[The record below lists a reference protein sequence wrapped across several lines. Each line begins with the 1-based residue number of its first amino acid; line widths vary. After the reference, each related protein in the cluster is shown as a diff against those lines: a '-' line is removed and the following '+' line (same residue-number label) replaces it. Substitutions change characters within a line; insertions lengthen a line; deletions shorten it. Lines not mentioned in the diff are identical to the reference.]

1 MRRFWFMKYIDMAYS
16 SIEDLLTEILV
27 IKDLYICGRM
37 NQSICLAVVGAGHE
51 EDFSERNWNQYEKL
65 SDSYVKDSISEL
77 LFRKEDLMDKLE
89 ECGPVTA
96 NILFDTCYSD
106 FDEDL
111 INDMMLDFYGGIDS
125 IAFASSYNYFSED
138 FNAILAEF
146 VLTEL
151 N

>member
-1 MRRFWFMKYIDMAYS
+1 MANS
-16 SIEDLLTEILV
+16 SIEELLTEILV

-37 NQSICLAVVGAGHE
+37 NQSICYAVVGAGE
-51 EDFSERNWNQYEKL
+51 EENFSKKNWSQYEEL
-65 SDSYVKDSISEL
+65 SDSYIKDSISEL
-77 LFRKEDLMDKLE
+77 LFRRDDIIDRVSD
-89 ECGPVTA
+89 CGPVSI
-96 NILFDTCYSD
+96 NVVFDTSYLD

-111 INDMMLDFYGGIDS
+111 INDMMLDFYGARDT

-138 FNAILAEF
+138 FNAILSEF